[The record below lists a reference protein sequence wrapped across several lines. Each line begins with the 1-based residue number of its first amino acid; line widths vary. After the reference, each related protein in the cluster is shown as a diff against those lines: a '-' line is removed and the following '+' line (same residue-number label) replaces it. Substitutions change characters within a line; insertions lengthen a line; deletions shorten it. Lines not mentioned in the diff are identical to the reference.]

1 MRVWKYLFHP
11 LTATFEW
18 VAVPITTIITSGAG
32 GIISAGP
39 TVVTST
45 CTLQFNGGLDIINSG
60 SIEVESGGTLLI
72 T

>member
-18 VAVPITTIITSGAG
+18 VAVPLTTIFSSGAG
-32 GIISAGP
+32 GIVQTGTTI
-39 TVVTST
+39 VTT
-45 CTLQFNGGLDIINSG
+45 GCTLQFNGGCDVLNDGAIFVDSD
-60 SIEVESGGTLLI
+60 GTLLI